1 MSGGGRRQS
10 HEGADRIRHD
20 IVHHHAGQTTLE
32 KEKKVA
38 MPKIPPILYQLI
50 F

>member
-1 MSGGGRRQS
+1 MSGGVRRQS

-32 KEKKVA
+32 KEKR
-38 MPKIPPILYQLI
+38 
-50 F
+50 

>member
-1 MSGGGRRQS
+1 MSGGGIAS
-10 HEGADRIRHD
+10 LTKVPTGSDTTSFIITPDRPP
-20 IVHHHAGQTTLE
+20 L
-32 KEKKVA
+32 KKKKVA